1 LVVSTAGVGLAC
13 DLGVRYR
20 EPEETVA
27 ASLHA
32 LYDGGLLTARHV
44 GDVATTGTGSAASG

>member
-1 LVVSTAGVGLAC
+1 
-13 DLGVRYR
+13 VRYR